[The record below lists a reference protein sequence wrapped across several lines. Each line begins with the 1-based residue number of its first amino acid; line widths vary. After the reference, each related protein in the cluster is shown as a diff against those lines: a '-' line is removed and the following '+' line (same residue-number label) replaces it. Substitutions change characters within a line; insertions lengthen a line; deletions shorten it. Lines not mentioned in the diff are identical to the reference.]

1 MATEAPATIYVV
13 DDDEVVRDS
22 LKALLESRHF
32 NVLDFESGQE
42 FLERWAASAA
52 ACLILDVH
60 MAGMSGL
67 ELLKILRNQG
77 DSVPTV
83 FITGRIDPTVR
94 AEAKALGA
102 VATLDKPVSHQLLF
116 ATIQQALA
124 SRAP

>member
-1 MATEAPATIYVV
+1 MTTKPLPTIYVV

-32 NVLDFESGQE
+32 NVLDFESGRE
-42 FLERWAASAA
+42 FLERRAVSAAS
-52 ACLILDVH
+52 CLILDVH

-67 ELLKILRNQG
+67 ELLKILRDQG
-77 DSVPTV
+77 DSLPTV
-83 FITGRIDPTVR
+83 LITGRIDPTVR